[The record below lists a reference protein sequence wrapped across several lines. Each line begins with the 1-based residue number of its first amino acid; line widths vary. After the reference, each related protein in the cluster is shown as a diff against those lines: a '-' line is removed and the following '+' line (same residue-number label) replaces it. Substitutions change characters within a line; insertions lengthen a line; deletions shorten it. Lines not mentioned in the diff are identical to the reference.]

1 MADPIMDLFDDP
13 GLFAEG
19 LDSLTAGSIAD
30 DLDLGDG
37 FETLEPG
44 PELSKAHSFD
54 GLPPFQQT
62 PSDGTPQQTP
72 YAIFPGLK
80 SPVRT
85 FDGHS
90 PLWAQPPPEESITQ
104 PAAAQEPEYLVHHDY
119 ALQQSEQET
128 PAPAPSPPS
137 SPSPSPAQPALHPF
151 SQAPEPI
158 SQGNPFMGVHDSQ
171 QQSPAAV
178 NKSLPPPPPPPPPP
192 TLPAP
197 LPSPSPSSTTTT
209 TSVPVEATAQGL
221 ETAQPQTSASFPAPG
236 QQPVSSSSSPVQY
249 NIRYTLPGQSVPN
262 GGVVIPQGTVLAS
275 SQAVSYL
282 PGSTIFTTA
291 TGVSQPQESQ
301 SNGTPLGQVL
311 LQPVTAQQ
319 SAASFTTATLTSVK
333 PNVTIAPSPVSQ
345 GDPKRITLVLQQP
358 PGSAQPGQRHVMMR
372 TLPGKILIQG
382 QQLTALAHGQ
392 AAKGQAGKVVTIQLQ
407 LQNPQQKLQPCQ
419 MFLQQPVAVATTA
432 ATQPQPQAVR
442 QQPQGQ
448 RLTVPLQVSLQQP
461 VQPQVSVPTVSVV
474 TAQVTGVVNEQQ
486 RKLEHQKKQEKANRI
501 VAEAIAR
508 AKARGEQNIPRVLAH
523 GELSGKALGSEAE
536 DKKRK
541 KKAASRPKEAD
552 GKKSR
557 SSSSSKAGSS
567 SSAKGKGK
575 SKLSTITPVIGKKR
589 KKTGSSEENS
599 DVERSPAQS
608 SKDDEETATQKRR
621 SNRQVKRKKYTEDL
635 DLKITDDED
644 EEVDVM
650 GPVKMPPI
658 IDVDTSLQTMQLF
671 VENPS
676 EEDAAIVDKIL
687 SFRVAKKE
695 VYAGQYVEVEE
706 FYVKYKNYSYLHCE
720 WANLQQLEKDK
731 RIHQKI
737 KRFKA
742 KMAQMRHIFH
752 EDEDPFNPDYIE
764 VDRLLEESHS
774 VDKDNGEPVVYYLVK
789 WCSLPYED
797 STWELKEDVDEA
809 KIEEFERL
817 QARKPRLAHVE
828 RPPAKAWK
836 KLDLFREYKN
846 NNQLREY
853 QLEGVNW
860 LLFNWYNRQNCILA
874 DEMGLG
880 KTIQSITFL
889 EEVYSAGIQGPF
901 LVIAPLS
908 TITNWER
915 EFSTWT
921 DMNAIVYHGSLVSR
935 QMIQQY
941 EMYFRDSK
949 GHFIP
954 GAYRFDALITTFE
967 MILSDCPELREI
979 AWRCVIIDEAHRLK
993 NRNCKLLEGL
1003 KLMELEHK
1011 VLLTG
1016 TPLQNTVEELFSLL
1030 NFLEPSQFPLE
1041 SAFLQEFGDL
1051 KTEEQVQK
1059 LQALLK
1065 PMMLRRLKEDV
1076 EKNLAPKEETIIE
1089 VELTNIQKKYYR
1101 AILERNFTF
1110 LAKGAGQANVPNLLN
1125 TMMELRKCCNHPYLI
1140 NGAEEKIL
1148 GEFREIHDPTAL
1160 DFHLQA
1166 MIQSAGKLVLIDK
1179 LLPKLKAGGHKV
1191 LIFSQMVRCLDILE
1205 DYLIQKR
1212 YLYERIDGR
1221 VRGNLRQAA
1230 IDRFSKPDSDRF
1242 VFLLCTRAGGL
1253 GINLTAA
1260 DTCIIFDSD
1269 WNPQNDL
1276 QAQARCHRIGQS
1288 KAVKVYRLITRNSYE
1303 REMFDKASLKLGL
1316 DKAVLQSMSG
1326 RENNVNGI
1334 QQFSKKE
1341 IEDLLRKGAYGAIM
1355 DEEDEGSKFC
1365 EEDIDQILSRRTTTI
1380 TIETEGKGSTFAKA
1394 SFVATG
1400 NRTDISL
1407 DDPNFWQKWAK
1418 KADIDLDM
1426 VNRRNNLVID
1436 TPRVRK
1442 QTRPF
1447 NTTKDDDVEFSE
1459 MDSDSDERPKSR
1471 RSHERRHGYG
1481 RTECF
1486 RVEKNLLVYGWGRW
1500 KDILAHGRFKRRM
1513 MERDVEVICR
1523 TILVYCLL
1531 HYRGDEKIK
1540 GFIWDLITPTEN
1552 GQTKELQNHSGL
1564 SAPVPRG
1571 RKGKKVKSQSSSF
1584 DVQKADWIRKCNPD
1598 ILLQDDSYKKHLK
1611 HHCNKVL
1618 LRVRMLYYLKQE
1630 VIGDQSDRVLDGAD
1644 TNDIDV
1650 WIPEVDGM
1658 EVPAEWWDVEA
1669 DKSLLIGVFKHGYEK
1684 YNTMRA
1690 DPALC
1695 FLEQVGRPDEK
1706 AIAAE
1711 QRGTDM
1717 FGDLGD
1723 GGDFDRD
1730 LEDPEYKPIILGRE
1744 HREDDADGMAMDED
1758 ISVDGDDGETRKDV
1772 LMGFHSQCRYW
1783 PTPSVLTARL
1793 RRLVTAY
1800 QRSYKQEQQK
1810 MEAAEKG
1817 DRKRRRCEAAFKLKE
1832 IARRERQQKWTGRE
1846 ESDFY
1851 RVVSTF
1857 GVEFDPHT
1865 RRYQWDRFRA
1875 IAHLERKTDETLTR
1889 YLQMFMAMCR
1899 RVCGLPLEEGEEYPD
1914 MSLLVKQV
1922 TEERATRTLYRI
1934 ELLRRVREEVLCHPQ
1949 LQEHLRLCQ
1958 PSPELPDWW
1967 ECGRHDLELL
1977 QGVARHGLSRT
1988 DAHLLTDPRLSF
2000 RACRRSQQPGSR
2012 CSTPSHPPSP
2022 LRPPPACCSGAGAEG
2037 RGDCSPFRPG
2047 SLFGKG
2053 PAGPGDWERESDS
2066 ELDKSSL
2073 ADSCPSSSEESD
2085 GDKDPDD
2092 KPCSEAP
2099 SHSKTYDEESMIS
2112 VNTSRDETLDCF
2124 LNDEL
2129 ETGLG
2134 DLLQDKQ
2141 QLPAPG
2147 WPKDRVLINR
2157 IDMVCHTVL
2166 TGCWPTPRRAQ
2177 CEPAVRLPACPDTP
2191 SLMESPGESPVP
2203 TPGSLTIDED
2213 TASAQFTKVKK
2224 HIREKEFTVKINN
2237 EDGLKLTF
2245 HKQHRRRRRRLDMG
2259 DEGSRGR
2266 PLAPGLR
2273 DSQSASDSGP
2283 ETGAECPRTAPL
2295 TPSALLDHGFP
2306 LKGPG
2311 EREGGSP
2318 NPHTIRCQLDAVLS
2332 AGNSPLWRHS
2342 VNGQLAGAH
2351 NLGKKRR
2358 GRQKNVDR
2366 IELMQQSPGQGLCT
2380 ANGEGERTLEDPQPR
2395 RAELDM
2401 DTRIPVVSKL
2411 DGTVL
2416 AGDEAPRRRE
2426 LDHWLKLHPDF
2437 AVDPSCL
2444 AFVEDRPKQKRHRCR
2459 NPHKLDVNALTGD
2472 ERVPVINRR
2481 NGKKLGGGFAPPI
2494 RDLQKWL
2501 QENTEY
2507 GVAQEWADVIKQ
2519 SGYLAE
2525 DMFDRILTGP
2535 VVPEEGRKRGRRPKH
2550 LAAAMQVNSL
2560 LASGVLDAG
2569 SLQSLQKNLH
2579 SLQLAGLMGY
2589 PGAGQAGDPGSGLP
2603 LGPSAAPA
2611 AAESQAGP
2619 QEPSPGSALTLSPLV
2634 LSGMYGG
2641 GMYLPQG
2648 FGVGVPELT
2657 LGGLEQAK
2665 TLGARGSPFPA
2676 GGHPA
2681 EAADDLSQGYDSTD
2695 DKTDFCHS
2703 LIDDPMMPTNS
2714 DLSGDD

>member
-19 LDSLTAGSIAD
+19 LESLTAGSIAD
-30 DLDLGDG
+30 ELDLG
-37 FETLEPG
+37 E
-44 PELSKAHSFD
+44 SFD
-54 GLPPFQQT
+54 GLAPF
-62 PSDGTPQQTP
+62 PAGTPEPAPQP
-72 YAIFPGLK
+72 APFPAFPSSG
-80 SPVRT
+80 
-85 FDGHS
+85 
-90 PLWAQPPPEESITQ
+90 PLWAQPPTGGQSPSAP
-104 PAAAQEPEYLVHHDY
+104 PAPEPEYLVHHDY
-119 ALQQSEQET
+119 ALQQSGTGEA
-128 PAPAPSPPS
+128 APAPPPVPSPTP
-137 SPSPSPAQPALHPF
+137 SPSPSPAQPALLPF
-151 SQAPEPI
+151 SQPPEGI
-158 SQGNPFMGVHDSQ
+158 SQGNPFMGVQDSQ
-171 QQSPAAV
+171 QEIPAAVPPATSSPAA
-178 NKSLPPPPPPPPPP
+178 
-192 TLPAP
+192 
-197 LPSPSPSSTTTT
+197 
-209 TSVPVEATAQGL
+209 SVPTEVKEVA
-221 ETAQPQTSASFPAPG
+221 PVPSAGQG
-236 QQPVSSSSSPVQY
+236 QQPASSSATTAVSSSSSSSPAMQY
-249 NIRYTLPGQSVPN
+249 NIRYTLPGQPTPN
-262 GGVVIPQGTVLAS
+262 GGVVVPQGAVLAS
-275 SQAVSYL
+275 TQTVPYVL
-282 PGSTIFTTA
+282 
-291 TGVSQPQESQ
+291 SQPQESQ
-301 SNGTPLGQVL
+301 SNGAPLGQVV
-311 LQPVTAQQ
+311 LQPVAAQQ
-319 SAASFTTATLTSVK
+319 GTATLANVK
-333 PNVTIAPSPVSQ
+333 PNVTIAPSPASQ

-358 PGSAQPGQRHVMMR
+358 PGSSQPGQRHVMMR

-382 QQLTALAHGQ
+382 QQLTALAQGQ
-392 AAKGQAGKVVTIQLQ
+392 GAKGQAGKVVTIQLQ

-419 MFLQQPVAVATTA
+419 MFLQQPVTVAATA
-432 ATQPQPQAVR
+432 AP
-442 QQPQGQ
+442 QQPQGVRQ
-448 RLTVPLQVSLQQP
+448 QAQAPRLTVPLQVSLQQP

-474 TAQVTGVVNEQQ
+474 TAQVSGAVNEQQ

-523 GELSGKALGSEAE
+523 GELSGRALGTDSE
-536 DKKRK
+536 DKRRK
-541 KKAASRPKEAD
+541 KKTASRSKDAD

-557 SSSSSKAGSS
+557 SSSAAATKAGSS

-599 DVERSPAQS
+599 DVERSPAHS
-608 SKDDEETATQKRR
+608 SKDDEESATQKRR

-650 GPVKMPPI
+650 GPVKMPPMV
-658 IDVDTSLQTMQLF
+658 DVDTSLQTMQLF

-695 VYAGQYVEVEE
+695 VYQGQYMEVEE

-720 WANLQQLEKDK
+720 WATLQQLEKDK

-817 QARKPRLAHVE
+817 QARKPKLTHVE

-836 KLDLFREYKN
+836 KLDQFREYKN
-846 NNQLREY
+846 DNQLREY

-921 DMNAIVYHGSLVSR
+921 DMNAIVYHGSLASR

-941 EMYFRDSK
+941 EMYFRDPK

-1148 GEFREIHDPTAL
+1148 GEFRETHDPTAL

-1316 DKAVLQSMSG
+1316 DKAVLQSMSS
-1326 RENNVNGI
+1326 RENNINGI

-1447 NTTKDDDVEFSE
+1447 NTTKDDDVDFSE

-1513 MERDVEVICR
+1513 SERDVEVICR

-1571 RKGKKVKSQSSSF
+1571 RKGKKIKSQSSSF

-1598 ILLQDDSYKKHLK
+1598 VLLQDDSYKKHLK

-1658 EVPAEWWDVEA
+1658 EVPAEWWDMEA

-1723 GGDFDRD
+1723 GGDFERD
-1730 LEDPEYKPIILGRE
+1730 LEDPEYKPLILGRE
-1744 HREDDADGMAMDED
+1744 HRDDDGDGMALDED
-1758 ISVDGDDGETRKDV
+1758 ISVDGDDGEARKDV
-1772 LMGFHSQCRYW
+1772 LMGAGLPSQCRYW
-1783 PTPSVLTARL
+1783 PMPSVLTARL

-1810 MEAAEKG
+1810 MEAAERG

-1832 IARRERQQKWTGRE
+1832 IARREKQQKWTGRE

-1851 RVVSTF
+1851 RAVSTF
-1857 GVEFDPHT
+1857 GVEFEPHT
-1865 RRYQWDRFRA
+1865 RRYRWDRFRD
-1875 IAHLERKTDETLTR
+1875 IARLERKTDETLTR

-1899 RVCGLPLEEGEEYPD
+1899 RVCGLPLEEGEEYPEP
-1914 MSLLVKQV
+1914 SLLVRQL
-1922 TEERATRTLYRI
+1922 TEERATRALYRI
-1934 ELLRRVREEVLCHPQ
+1934 ELLRRVREQVLCHP
-1949 LQEHLRLCQ
+1949 LLGERLRLCQ
-1958 PSPELPDWW
+1958 PSAELPGWW
-1967 ECGRHDLELL
+1967 ESGRHDLELL
-1977 QGVARHGLSRT
+1977 QGAARHGLRRAH
-1988 DAHLLTDPRLSF
+1988 AHLLCDPCFSF
-2000 RACRRSQQPGSR
+2000 RACRLAHLQR
-2012 CSTPSHPPSP
+2012 HPPSP
-2022 LRPPPACCSGAGAEG
+2022 ACCSV
-2037 RGDCSPFRPG
+2037 RGTGGCSPP
-2047 SLFGKG
+2047 
-2053 PAGPGDWERESDS
+2053 PGDWERETDSD
-2066 ELDKSSL
+2066 LDRSSL

-2085 GDKDPDD
+2085 GEGA
-2092 KPCSEAP
+2092 CAEAR
-2099 SHSKTYDEESMIS
+2099 SLSKNYDEESTIS
-2112 VNTSRDETLDCF
+2112 LNTSRDETQDGF
-2124 LNDEL
+2124 PNDEL
-2129 ETGLG
+2129 EPSLG
-2134 DLLQDKQ
+2134 NLLHDKQ
-2141 QLPAPG
+2141 LPVPS

-2157 IDMVCHTVL
+2157 IDVVCHTVL
-2166 TGCWPTPRRAQ
+2166 NGCWPTPRRAQ
-2177 CEPAVRLPACPDTP
+2177 CDPARCPQACPGTP
-2191 SLMESPGESPVP
+2191 SLAESPEETPVP

-2213 TASAQFTKVKK
+2213 TPSASFTKMKK
-2224 HIREKEFTVKINN
+2224 HAREKEFTVKINN

-2245 HKQHRRRRRRLDMG
+2245 HKQRRRPRKPEDEEG
-2259 DEGSRGR
+2259 EGSRG
-2266 PLAPGLR
+2266 PEFTP
-2273 DSQSASDSGP
+2273 SQSASDSGP
-2283 ETGAECPRTAPL
+2283 ETECPRTALL
-2295 TPSALLDHGFP
+2295 TPSALLDHSFP
-2306 LKGPG
+2306 L
-2311 EREGGSP
+2311 REGGSP
-2318 NPHTIRCQLDAVLS
+2318 NPHTVRCQLDAVLS
-2332 AGNSPLWRHS
+2332 AGSSPLWRHS
-2342 VNGQLAGAH
+2342 VNGQLAGAQS
-2351 NLGKKRR
+2351 LGKKRR
-2358 GRQKNVDR
+2358 GRRRNVER
-2366 IELMQQSPGQGLCT
+2366 GELLQPSPSQGLCT
-2380 ANGEGERTLEDPQPR
+2380 ANGEVERTIEEPQTQPR
-2395 RAELDM
+2395 RPEPDM
-2401 DTRIPVVSKL
+2401 ETRIPVVSKL

-2426 LDHWLKLHPDF
+2426 LDQWLKLNPDF

-2459 NPHKLDVNALTGD
+2459 NPHKLDVNTLTGE

-2494 RDLQKWL
+2494 KDLQKWL
-2501 QENTEY
+2501 QDNTEY

-2519 SGYLAE
+2519 SGFLAE
-2525 DMFDRILTGP
+2525 DMYDRILSGP

-2550 LAAAMQVNSL
+2550 LSAALQVNSL
-2560 LASGVLDAG
+2560 LEGGGLRT
-2569 SLQSLQKNLH
+2569 LQQELPP
-2579 SLQLAGLMGY
+2579 LQLPGLVGY
-2589 PGAGQAGDPGSGLP
+2589 PQAPAPTQSQTGLSEP
-2603 LGPSAAPA
+2603 PPGPSLP
-2611 AAESQAGP
+2611 
-2619 QEPSPGSALTLSPLV
+2619 LSPLLLPAV
-2634 LSGMYGG
+2634 YGG
-2641 GMYLPQG
+2641 GVYLGPG
-2648 FGVGVPELT
+2648 AAELS
-2657 LGGLEQAK
+2657 LGALD
-2665 TLGARGSPFPA
+2665 GARGLGA
-2676 GGHPA
+2676 VRGEGG
-2681 EAADDLSQGYDSTD
+2681 AADDHLSQGYDSGEEGGGY
-2695 DKTDFCHS
+2695 CHS
-2703 LIDDPMMPTNS
+2703 LIGDPMMPTNS
-2714 DLSGDD
+2714 DLSGED

>member
-30 DLDLGDG
+30 DLDLGEG
-37 FETLEPG
+37 FEPLEPG
-44 PELSKAHSFD
+44 ADLTKVHPFD
-54 GLPPFQQT
+54 GLSQFHQPARESNQEPHQHHA
-62 PSDGTPQQTP
+62 S
-72 YAIFPGLK
+72 YAIFSALK
-80 SPVRT
+80 SPGET
-85 FDGHS
+85 FEDQS
-90 PLWAQPPPEESITQ
+90 PLWGHPAPGGGGHGLPAPPPAS
-104 PAAAQEPEYLVHHDY
+104 QETEYLAHHDY
-119 ALQQSEQET
+119 ALQQSEQQQPSAPVPT
-128 PAPAPSPPS
+128 QTAAPALPTQST
-137 SPSPSPAQPALHPF
+137 LDPF
-151 SQAPEPI
+151 SQNQDAL
-158 SQGNPFMGVHDSQ
+158 SQGNPFMGVHGSQ
-171 QQSPAAV
+171 SSTPIHH
-178 NKSLPPPPPPPPPP
+178 PPPPPPPPPA
-192 TLPAP
+192 AP
-197 LPSPSPSSTTTT
+197 
-209 TSVPVEATAQGL
+209 SVPIESPDQGL
-221 ETAQPQTSASFPAPG
+221 TAAPVQPVASFAVQG
-236 QQPVSSSSSPVQY
+236 QQPVSEPPISSSTSSSSSTTATTNSSSSTTQY
-249 NIRYTLPGQSVPN
+249 SIRYSLPTQAVPN
-262 GGVVIPQGTVLAS
+262 GGVVVPPTAMPASTQGVPYISGNAVFTSAS
-275 SQAVSYL
+275 QGQVAQ
-282 PGSTIFTTA
+282 T
-291 TGVSQPQESQ
+291 
-301 SNGTPLGQVL
+301 NGPPLNQVL

-319 SAASFTTATLTSVK
+319 TQGSFTATTLTTVK
-333 PNVTIAPSPVSQ
+333 PNVTIAPSPASQ

-358 PGSAQPGQRHVMMR
+358 PGSNQPGQRHVMMR

-392 AAKGQAGKVVTIQLQ
+392 AGKGLPGHAGKVVTIQLQ

-419 MFLQQPVAVATTA
+419 MILQQPITVTA
-432 ATQPQPQAVR
+432 SQQ
-442 QQPQGQ
+442 QQPQQQQLQTVPAQVVTQAQGLRQQQTQ
-448 RLTVPLQVSLQQP
+448 RLTLPLQVTLQQP
-461 VQPQVSVPTVSVV
+461 AHSQISGPTLSVV
-474 TAQVTGVVNEQQ
+474 TAQVTGVASDQQ

-523 GELSGKALGSEAE
+523 NELSGKASGAESEE
-536 DKKRK
+536 KRK
-541 KKAASRPKEAD
+541 KKKGSSRPKEGD
-552 GKKSR
+552 PKKSR
-557 SSSSSKAGSS
+557 SSSKSGSS
-567 SSAKGKGK
+567 SSSKIKGKCK
-575 SKLSTITPVIGKKR
+575 PSTITPVIGKKR
-589 KKTGSSEENS
+589 KKVGSSEENS
-599 DVERSPAQS
+599 DAERSPAHS
-608 SKDDEETATQKRR
+608 SKDDDESATQKRR

-644 EEVDVM
+644 EEVDVT
-650 GPVKMPPI
+650 GPAKIPTIV
-658 IDVDTSLQTMQLF
+658 DVDASLQTMQLF

-676 EEDAAIVDKIL
+676 EEDAAIVDKVL
-687 SFRVAKKE
+687 SFRMAKKE
-695 VYAGQYVEVEE
+695 IYTGQYIDVEE

-720 WANLQQLEKDK
+720 WASLQQLEKDK

-752 EDEDPFNPDYIE
+752 EQDEDLFNPDYIE

-789 WCSLPYED
+789 WCSLAYED
-797 STWELKEDVDEA
+797 STWELKEDVDEG

-817 QARKPRLAHVE
+817 QARKPKLGHVE

-836 KLDLFREYKN
+836 KLALFRDYKN

-880 KTIQSITFL
+880 KTIQSISFL
-889 EEVYSAGIQGPF
+889 EEIYSADIHGPF

-915 EFSTWT
+915 EFNTWT
-921 DMNAIVYHGSLVSR
+921 DMNAIVYHGSLASR

-979 AWRCVIIDEAHRLK
+979 QWRCVIIDEAHRLK

-1003 KLMELEHK
+1003 KLMDLEHK

-1030 NFLEPSQFPLE
+1030 NFLEPAQFPLE

-1148 GEFREIHDPTAL
+1148 GEFREIHDPIAL

-1179 LLPKLKAGGHKV
+1179 LLPKLKSGGHKV

-1230 IDRFSKPDSDRF
+1230 IDRFSKPESDRF

-1426 VNRRNNLVID
+1426 MNRRNNLVID

-1459 MDSDSDERPKSR
+1459 VESDSDERPKSR
-1471 RSHERRHGYG
+1471 RSYDRRHGYG

-1500 KDILAHGRFKRRM
+1500 MDILTHGRFKRRM
-1513 MERDVEVICR
+1513 AERDVEVICR

-1552 GQTKELQNHSGL
+1552 GKTKELQNHSGL

-1571 RKGKKVKSQSSSF
+1571 RKGKKIKNQSSSF
-1584 DVQKADWIRKCNPD
+1584 DVQKAVWIRKYNPD
-1598 ILLQDDSYKKHLK
+1598 ILLHDDSYKKHLK

-1644 TNDIDV
+1644 INDIDV
-1650 WIPEVDGM
+1650 WIPEVDTM
-1658 EVPAEWWDVEA
+1658 EVPADWWDEEA

-1711 QRGTDM
+1711 QRGTDN
-1717 FGDLGD
+1717 FGDIGD
-1723 GGDFDRD
+1723 SGEFERD
-1730 LEDPEYKPIILGRE
+1730 MEDPEYKPLILGRDQ
-1744 HREDDADGMAMDED
+1744 RDEDGDVMALDED
-1758 ISVDGDDGETRKDV
+1758 ISVDGDGEMRKEV
-1772 LMGFHSQCRYW
+1772 LMGMGLHNRPRYW
-1783 PTPSVLTARL
+1783 PTPSALTARL

-1800 QRSYKQEQQK
+1800 QRTYKQEQQK
-1810 MEAAEKG
+1810 VEAAEKG
-1817 DRKRRRCEAAFKLKE
+1817 DRRRRRCEAAFKLKE
-1832 IARRERQQKWTGRE
+1832 IARREKRQKWTSRE

-1857 GVEFDPHT
+1857 GVEFDPQN
-1865 RRYQWDRFRA
+1865 RLYQWGRFRA
-1875 IAHLERKTDETLTR
+1875 IARLERKSDETLTK
-1889 YLQMFMAMCR
+1889 YFQMFMAMCR

-1914 MSLLVKQV
+1914 MSMLVKQV

-1934 ELLRRVREEVLCHPQ
+1934 ELLRKVREQILSHPQ
-1949 LQEHLRLCQ
+1949 LEEHLQLCQ
-1958 PSPELPDWW
+1958 PSPELPEWW
-1967 ECGRHDLELL
+1967 ESGRHDLELL
-1977 QGVARHGLSRT
+1977 TAAARHGVSRP
-1988 DAHLLTDPRLSF
+1988 DCHLMNDPDLSF
-2000 RACRRSQQPGSR
+2000 RTCRLNYLQSQHPGSR
-2012 CSTPSHPPSP
+2012 SSTPLLPQYPTARTASP
-2022 LRPPPACCSGAGAEG
+2022 LPLALPLPSKPSERGRACVDH
-2037 RGDCSPFRPG
+2037 RGLEEDFG
-2047 SLFGKG
+2047 S
-2053 PAGPGDWERESDS
+2053 PAGLGSRVELCPVDYRHGPFEPRSLVDKRLPQAAAEDWGKESDS
-2066 ELDKSSL
+2066 ESDKSSSPD
-2073 ADSCPSSSEESD
+2073 ASPSLSEVSD
-2085 GDKDPDD
+2085 DEKDPDD
-2092 KPCSEAP
+2092 KPGSEAA

-2112 VNTSRDETLDCF
+2112 VNTSRDETQDGF
-2124 LNDEL
+2124 LNDDTEP
-2129 ETGLG
+2129 GLG
-2134 DLLQDKQ
+2134 ISF
-2141 QLPAPG
+2141 
-2147 WPKDRVLINR
+2147 R
-2157 IDMVCHTVL
+2157 T
-2166 TGCWPTPRRAQ
+2166 
-2177 CEPAVRLPACPDTP
+2177 
-2191 SLMESPGESPVP
+2191 S
-2203 TPGSLTIDED
+2203 
-2213 TASAQFTKVKK
+2213 
-2224 HIREKEFTVKINN
+2224 
-2237 EDGLKLTF
+2237 
-2245 HKQHRRRRRRLDMG
+2245 
-2259 DEGSRGR
+2259 
-2266 PLAPGLR
+2266 PGLR
-2273 DSQSASDSGP
+2273 
-2283 ETGAECPRTAPL
+2283 L
-2295 TPSALLDHGFP
+2295 
-2306 LKGPG
+2306 
-2311 EREGGSP
+2311 
-2318 NPHTIRCQLDAVLS
+2318 
-2332 AGNSPLWRHS
+2332 
-2342 VNGQLAGAH
+2342 
-2351 NLGKKRR
+2351 
-2358 GRQKNVDR
+2358 
-2366 IELMQQSPGQGLCT
+2366 
-2380 ANGEGERTLEDPQPR
+2380 
-2395 RAELDM
+2395 
-2401 DTRIPVVSKL
+2401 
-2411 DGTVL
+2411 
-2416 AGDEAPRRRE
+2416 
-2426 LDHWLKLHPDF
+2426 
-2437 AVDPSCL
+2437 
-2444 AFVEDRPKQKRHRCR
+2444 
-2459 NPHKLDVNALTGD
+2459 
-2472 ERVPVINRR
+2472 
-2481 NGKKLGGGFAPPI
+2481 
-2494 RDLQKWL
+2494 
-2501 QENTEY
+2501 
-2507 GVAQEWADVIKQ
+2507 
-2519 SGYLAE
+2519 
-2525 DMFDRILTGP
+2525 LTGP
-2535 VVPEEGRKRGRRPKH
+2535 RI
-2550 LAAAMQVNSL
+2550 A
-2560 LASGVLDAG
+2560 
-2569 SLQSLQKNLH
+2569 
-2579 SLQLAGLMGY
+2579 
-2589 PGAGQAGDPGSGLP
+2589 
-2603 LGPSAAPA
+2603 
-2611 AAESQAGP
+2611 
-2619 QEPSPGSALTLSPLV
+2619 
-2634 LSGMYGG
+2634 
-2641 GMYLPQG
+2641 
-2648 FGVGVPELT
+2648 
-2657 LGGLEQAK
+2657 
-2665 TLGARGSPFPA
+2665 
-2676 GGHPA
+2676 
-2681 EAADDLSQGYDSTD
+2681 
-2695 DKTDFCHS
+2695 C
-2703 LIDDPMMPTNS
+2703 
-2714 DLSGDD
+2714 